1 MKIRRRAL
9 IVVLCVLLVFSFSA
23 VVYAS
28 ASKIFFTKTLSG
40 YSCTG
45 QGKIVD
51 NVATAYFKGTPKLME
66 PIIPHEACK
75 TRVDVSVFG
84 DNGKFIGHADTNN
97 PSSTTASASYTA
109 TKHIYYIECSFTFN
123 GSRFDGYK
131 LFNN

>member
-66 PIIPHEACK
+66 PIIPQEACR
-75 TRVDVSVFG
+75 TEAIVSAYDYSG
-84 DNGKFIGHADTNN
+84 RFIGYAITNN
-97 PSSTTASASYTA
+97 PGSTTAFASYTA
-109 TKHIYYIECSFTFN
+109 MKQIYFIECSFTFN
-123 GSRFDGYK
+123 GSHFNGYK